1 MADRNADRTG
11 WFPAF
16 VVALSLSAFTTLVLP
31 VQTFLA
37 NRSNYEFALSDLLWQ
52 NALGCVAATAA
63 LFAIAWLSDR
73 FLRGWLSALLIA
85 AREKSPTREESD
97 RILSAERRT
106 LRIYDKRRKTYTD
119 YVHRPDGSVE
129 EVKTW

>member
-73 FLRGWLSALLIA
+73 FLRRWLSALLIA
-85 AREKSPTREESD
+85 ALEKSPTREESD

-106 LRIYDKRRKTYTD
+106 LRIYDKHRKTYTD